1 MTALFW
7 HRRDL
12 RIDDNKGLFEALK
25 QNEIVHPIFIF
36 DKSILDKLP
45 NNDQRILFIYQEI
58 ESLKKSYQNLG
69 SDLWVYYGEPSEII
83 PKIAQ
88 ELNCSSVYFN
98 NDYEPYALQ
107 RDQEIQVSLNNIK
120 IEFIGKKDHVIF
132 EKNEVLKD
140 DGKPYTIFTPYSR
153 KWKANLKEEDLR
165 EYSIEKYSGNL
176 VQKQQDEALI
186 TLEENGKPYTIFT
199 PYSRKWKANLKE
211 EDLREYSIEK
221 YSGNLVQKQQEKALI
236 TLEEMGF
243 ESKVLHDFPDRIAKN
258 EILKNY
264 HLSRNFPAVKG
275 TSKLSLHL
283 RFGTIS
289 IRKLALIARE
299 QNETYLN
306 ELIWRDFYQMIIFHF
321 PKSAENSFKAQYDK
335 IIWEKNE
342 VHFDAWCTGKTG
354 YPIVDAGMREL
365 NATGFMHNRVRM
377 VVASF
382 LTKHLLL
389 DWRLG
394 AAYFA
399 EKLLDFELAS
409 NTGGWQWAAGCGCDA
424 APYFRVFNPQA
435 QQEKFDKS
443 FEYIKKWVP
452 EFGTS
457 SYPEPIIEHKFARE
471 RILQRFKSALNE
483 TNA

>member
-45 NNDQRILFIYQEI
+45 KNDQRILFIFQEI

-69 SDLWVYYGEPSEII
+69 SDLWVYYSEPSEII

-120 IEFIGKKDHVIF
+120 IEFIGNKDHVIF

-176 VQKQQDEALI
+176 VQKKQDEAI
-186 TLEENGKPYTIFT
+186 
-199 PYSRKWKANLKE
+199 
-211 EDLREYSIEK
+211 
-221 YSGNLVQKQQEKALI
+221 I

-264 HLSRNFPAVKG
+264 HLSRNFPAFKG

-321 PKSAENSFKAQYDK
+321 PKSAENSFKTQYDK

-452 EFGTS
+452 EYGTS

>member
-120 IEFIGKKDHVIF
+120 IEFIGNKDHVIF

-165 EYSIEKYSGNL
+165 EYSIEKYS
-176 VQKQQDEALI
+176 
-186 TLEENGKPYTIFT
+186 
-199 PYSRKWKANLKE
+199 R
-211 EDLREYSIEK
+211 
-221 YSGNLVQKQQEKALI
+221 NLVQKQQEEALI

-342 VHFDAWCTGKTG
+342 VHFDSWCTGKTG

-452 EFGTS
+452 EYGTS

>member
-1 MTALFW
+1 MTALFC

-45 NNDQRILFIYQEI
+45 KNDQRILFIYQEI

-69 SDLWVYYGEPSEII
+69 SDLWVYYSEPSEII

-120 IEFIGKKDHVIF
+120 IEFIGNKDHVIF

-165 EYSIEKYSGNL
+165 EYSIEKH
-176 VQKQQDEALI
+176 
-186 TLEENGKPYTIFT
+186 
-199 PYSRKWKANLKE
+199 
-211 EDLREYSIEK
+211 
-221 YSGNLVQKQQEKALI
+221 SGNLVQKQQEEALI
-236 TLEEMGF
+236 TLEEMVF

-321 PKSAENSFKAQYDK
+321 PKSAENSFKTQYDK

-342 VHFDAWCTGKTG
+342 VHFDSWCTGKTG

-471 RILQRFKSALNE
+471 RILQRFKAALNE

>member
-83 PKIAQ
+83 PKIAE

-176 VQKQQDEALI
+176 VQKQQ
-186 TLEENGKPYTIFT
+186 EE
-199 PYSRKWKANLKE
+199 
-211 EDLREYSIEK
+211 
-221 YSGNLVQKQQEKALI
+221 ALI

-452 EFGTS
+452 EYGTS

>member
-25 QNEIVHPIFIF
+25 QNEIVNPIFIF

-58 ESLKKSYQNLG
+58 ESLKKSYQDLG

-88 ELNCSSVYFN
+88 ESNCSSVYFN

-107 RDQEIQVSLNNIK
+107 RDEEIQVSLNNIK
-120 IEFIGKKDHVIF
+120 IKFIGNKDHVIF

-165 EYSIEKYSGNL
+165 EYSIEKH
-176 VQKQQDEALI
+176 
-186 TLEENGKPYTIFT
+186 T
-199 PYSRKWKANLKE
+199 R
-211 EDLREYSIEK
+211 
-221 YSGNLVQKQQEKALI
+221 NLVQKQQEKALI

-321 PKSAENSFKAQYDK
+321 PKSAENSFKTQYDK

-342 VHFDAWCTGKTG
+342 VHFDSWCTGKTG

-471 RILQRFKSALNE
+471 RILQRFKAALNE

>member
-12 RIDDNKGLFEALK
+12 RINDNKGLFEALK

-107 RDQEIQVSLNNIK
+107 RDQEIQVLLNNIK

-140 DGKPYTIFTPYSR
+140 DGKPYS
-153 KWKANLKEEDLR
+153 
-165 EYSIEKYSGNL
+165 
-176 VQKQQDEALI
+176 
-186 TLEENGKPYTIFT
+186 IFT

-221 YSGNLVQKQQEKALI
+221 YSGNLVQKQQEEALI

-243 ESKVLHDFPDRIAKN
+243 ESKFLHDFPDRIAKN
-258 EILKNY
+258 EILNNY

-342 VHFDAWCTGKTG
+342 VHFDSWCTGKTG

-452 EFGTS
+452 EYGTS

>member
-12 RIDDNKGLFEALK
+12 RINDNKGLFEALK

-58 ESLKKSYQNLG
+58 ESLKKSYQNIG

-107 RDQEIQVSLNNIK
+107 RDQEIQVLLNNIK
-120 IEFIGKKDHVIF
+120 IEFVGNKDHVIF

-153 KWKANLKEEDLR
+153 KWKVNLKEEDLR
-165 EYSIEKYSGNL
+165 EYSIEKYIGNL
-176 VQKQQDEALI
+176 VQKKQ
-186 TLEENGKPYTIFT
+186 EE
-199 PYSRKWKANLKE
+199 
-211 EDLREYSIEK
+211 
-221 YSGNLVQKQQEKALI
+221 ALI

-243 ESKVLHDFPDRIAKN
+243 ESKVLHDFPNRIAEN

-342 VHFDAWCTGKTG
+342 AHFDSWCTGKTG

-452 EFGTS
+452 EYGTS

>member
-12 RIDDNKGLFEALK
+12 RINDNKGLFEALK

-36 DKSILDKLP
+36 DKSILDNLP

-58 ESLKKSYQNLG
+58 QSLKKSYQNLG

-120 IEFIGKKDHVIF
+120 IEFIGNKDHVIF

-176 VQKQQDEALI
+176 VQKQQ
-186 TLEENGKPYTIFT
+186 EE
-199 PYSRKWKANLKE
+199 
-211 EDLREYSIEK
+211 
-221 YSGNLVQKQQEKALI
+221 ALI

-342 VHFDAWCTGKTG
+342 AHFDSWCTGKTG

-452 EFGTS
+452 EYGTS

>member
-12 RIDDNKGLFEALK
+12 RINDNKGLFEALK

-107 RDQEIQVSLNNIK
+107 RDQEIQVSLNKIK

-176 VQKQQDEALI
+176 VQKQQGE
-186 TLEENGKPYTIFT
+186 
-199 PYSRKWKANLKE
+199 
-211 EDLREYSIEK
+211 
-221 YSGNLVQKQQEKALI
+221 ALI

-289 IRKLALIARE
+289 IRKLALIAHE

-342 VHFDAWCTGKTG
+342 VHFDSWCTGKTG

-452 EFGTS
+452 EYGTS

>member
-12 RIDDNKGLFEALK
+12 RIDDNKGLFKALK
-25 QNEIVHPIFIF
+25 NNKTVHPVFIF
-36 DKSILDKLP
+36 DKSILEKLP
-45 NNDQRILFIYQEI
+45 KNDQRILFIYQEI
-58 ESLKKSYQNLG
+58 QRLKESYKNLG
-69 SDLWVYYGEPSEII
+69 SDLLVYYGDPFQII

-88 ELNCSSVYFN
+88 EISCSAVYFN
-98 NDYEPYALQ
+98 NDYEPYALEREQ
-107 RDQEIQVSLNNIK
+107 NIHKALVNLK
-120 IEFIGKKDHVIF
+120 IDFLGSKDHVIF

-140 DGKPYTIFTPYSR
+140 DGKPYTIFTPYSN
-153 KWKANLKEEDLR
+153 KWKSKLKEEDLF
-165 EYSIEKYSGNL
+165 EYSIEKYTGNL
-176 VQKQQDEALI
+176 VQKTQEEELI
-186 TLEENGKPYTIFT
+186 SL
-199 PYSRKWKANLKE
+199 A
-211 EDLREYSIEK
+211 
-221 YSGNLVQKQQEKALI
+221 
-236 TLEEMGF
+236 EMGF
-243 ESKVLHDFPDRIAKN
+243 EATIFHDFPERIVKN
-258 EILKNY
+258 DILKNY
-264 HLSRNFPAVKG
+264 HLLRNLPAVKG

-321 PKSAENSFKAQYDK
+321 PKSVENSFKSQYDR
-335 IIWEKNE
+335 IVWENNE
-342 VHFDAWCTGKTG
+342 AHFDAWCNGKTG
-354 YPIVDAGMREL
+354 YPLVDAGMREL

-377 VVASF
+377 VGASF

-389 DWRLG
+389 DWRWG

-409 NTGGWQWAAGCGCDA
+409 NCGGWQWAAGSGCDA

-452 EFGTS
+452 EYGTS
-457 SYPEPIIEHKFARE
+457 SYPEPIIEHTFARE

-483 TNA
+483 THA

>member
-12 RIDDNKGLFEALK
+12 RINDNKGLFEALK

-88 ELNCSSVYFN
+88 ELNCSYVYFN

-120 IEFIGKKDHVIF
+120 IEFVGKKDHVIF

-165 EYSIEKYSGNL
+165 EYSIEKH
-176 VQKQQDEALI
+176 
-186 TLEENGKPYTIFT
+186 T
-199 PYSRKWKANLKE
+199 
-211 EDLREYSIEK
+211 
-221 YSGNLVQKQQEKALI
+221 GNLVQKQQEEALI

-258 EILKNY
+258 EILNNY

-342 VHFDAWCTGKTG
+342 AHFDSWCTGKTG

-452 EFGTS
+452 EYGTS

-471 RILQRFKSALNE
+471 RILQRFKTALNE
-483 TNA
+483 THA

>member
-12 RIDDNKGLFEALK
+12 RIDDNKGLFDALK

-107 RDQEIQVSLNNIK
+107 RDQEIQLSLNKIK
-120 IEFIGKKDHVIF
+120 IESIGKKDHVIF

-176 VQKQQDEALI
+176 VQKKQDE
-186 TLEENGKPYTIFT
+186 
-199 PYSRKWKANLKE
+199 
-211 EDLREYSIEK
+211 
-221 YSGNLVQKQQEKALI
+221 ALI

-243 ESKVLHDFPDRIAKN
+243 ESKVLHDFPNRIAKN

-342 VHFDAWCTGKTG
+342 VHFDSWCTGKTG

-452 EFGTS
+452 EYGTS

>member
-12 RIDDNKGLFEALK
+12 RIDDNKGLFDALK

-45 NNDQRILFIYQEI
+45 NNDQRILFIHQEI
-58 ESLKKSYQNLG
+58 ESLKKNYQNLE

-107 RDQEIQVSLNNIK
+107 RDQEIQVSLNKIK

-165 EYSIEKYSGNL
+165 EYAIEKYSGNL
-176 VQKQQDEALI
+176 VQKQQGEA
-186 TLEENGKPYTIFT
+186 
-199 PYSRKWKANLKE
+199 S
-211 EDLREYSIEK
+211 
-221 YSGNLVQKQQEKALI
+221 I

-243 ESKVLHDFPDRIAKN
+243 ESKVLHDFPNRIAKN

-264 HLSRNFPAVKG
+264 HISRNFPAVKG

-342 VHFDAWCTGKTG
+342 VHFDSWCTGKTG

-452 EFGTS
+452 EYGTS
-457 SYPEPIIEHKFARE
+457 YYPEPIIEHKFARE

>member
-25 QNEIVHPIFIF
+25 QNEIVNPIFIF

-120 IEFIGKKDHVIF
+120 IEFIGNKDHVIF

-176 VQKQQDEALI
+176 VQKQQGE
-186 TLEENGKPYTIFT
+186 
-199 PYSRKWKANLKE
+199 
-211 EDLREYSIEK
+211 
-221 YSGNLVQKQQEKALI
+221 ALI

-342 VHFDAWCTGKTG
+342 VHFDSWCTGKTG

-452 EFGTS
+452 EYGTS

>member
-12 RIDDNKGLFEALK
+12 RINDNKGLFEVLK

-58 ESLKKSYQNLG
+58 KSLKKSYQNLG
-69 SDLWVYYGEPSEII
+69 SDLWVYYGEPSKII

-107 RDQEIQVSLNNIK
+107 RDKEIQVSLNNIK
-120 IEFIGKKDHVIF
+120 IEFIGIKDHVIF

-176 VQKQQDEALI
+176 VQKKQE
-186 TLEENGKPYTIFT
+186 G
-199 PYSRKWKANLKE
+199 
-211 EDLREYSIEK
+211 ED
-221 YSGNLVQKQQEKALI
+221 LI

-243 ESKVLHDFPDRIAKN
+243 ESKVLHDFPNRIAKN

-306 ELIWRDFYQMIIFHF
+306 ELIGRDFYQMIIFHF

-342 VHFDAWCTGKTG
+342 VHFDSWCTGKTG
-354 YPIVDAGMREL
+354 YPLVDAGMREL

-452 EFGTS
+452 EYGTS

-483 TNA
+483 THA

>member
-45 NNDQRILFIYQEI
+45 KNDQRILFIYQEI

-107 RDQEIQVSLNNIK
+107 RDQEIQVSLNKIK

-165 EYSIEKYSGNL
+165 EYSIEKYIGNL
-176 VQKQQDEALI
+176 VQKKQ
-186 TLEENGKPYTIFT
+186 EE
-199 PYSRKWKANLKE
+199 
-211 EDLREYSIEK
+211 
-221 YSGNLVQKQQEKALI
+221 ALI

-321 PKSAENSFKAQYDK
+321 PKSAENSFKTQYDK

-342 VHFDAWCTGKTG
+342 VHFDSWCTGKTG

-452 EFGTS
+452 EYGTS

-471 RILQRFKSALNE
+471 RILQRFKAALNE
-483 TNA
+483 THA

>member
-12 RIDDNKGLFEALK
+12 RINDNKGLFEALK

-88 ELNCSSVYFN
+88 ELNCSYVYFN

-120 IEFIGKKDHVIF
+120 IEFIGNKDHVIF

-140 DGKPYTIFTPYSR
+140 DEKPYTIFTPYSR

-165 EYSIEKYSGNL
+165 EYSIEKH
-176 VQKQQDEALI
+176 
-186 TLEENGKPYTIFT
+186 T
-199 PYSRKWKANLKE
+199 
-211 EDLREYSIEK
+211 
-221 YSGNLVQKQQEKALI
+221 GNLVQKQQEEALI

-258 EILKNY
+258 EILNNY

-342 VHFDAWCTGKTG
+342 AHFDSWCTGKTG

-452 EFGTS
+452 EYGTS

-471 RILQRFKSALNE
+471 RILQRFKTALNE
-483 TNA
+483 THA

>member
-69 SDLWVYYGEPSEII
+69 SDLCVYYGDPLEII
-83 PKIAQ
+83 PRIA
-88 ELNCSSVYFN
+88 EEINCSSIYYN
-98 NDYEPYALQ
+98 NDYEPYALK
-107 RDQEIQVSLNNIK
+107 RDENIHVSLSEIK
-120 IEFIGKKDHVIF
+120 IDFKGVKDHVIF

-165 EYSIEKYSGNL
+165 EYFIEKYSGNL
-176 VQKQQDEALI
+176 AQIQQKE
-186 TLEENGKPYTIFT
+186 
-199 PYSRKWKANLKE
+199 
-211 EDLREYSIEK
+211 
-221 YSGNLVQKQQEKALI
+221 ALI

-289 IRKLALIARE
+289 VRKLALIARE

-321 PKSAENSFKAQYDK
+321 PKSAENSFKSQYDR
-335 IIWEKNE
+335 IVWEKNE
-342 VHFDAWCTGKTG
+342 DHFDAWCKGKTG

-365 NATGFMHNRVRM
+365 NTTGFMHNRVRM

-389 DWRLG
+389 DWRWG

-409 NTGGWQWAAGCGCDA
+409 NCGGWQWAAGSGCDA

-452 EFGTS
+452 EYGTNL
-457 SYPEPIIEHKFARE
+457 YPDPIIEHKFARE

>member
-12 RIDDNKGLFEALK
+12 RIDDNKGLFDALK

-107 RDQEIQVSLNNIK
+107 RDQEIQVSLNKIK

-176 VQKQQDEALI
+176 VQKQQGE
-186 TLEENGKPYTIFT
+186 
-199 PYSRKWKANLKE
+199 
-211 EDLREYSIEK
+211 
-221 YSGNLVQKQQEKALI
+221 ALI

-243 ESKVLHDFPDRIAKN
+243 ESKVLHDFPDRIAKK

-289 IRKLALIARE
+289 VRKLALIARE

-342 VHFDAWCTGKTG
+342 AHFDSWCTGKTG

-365 NATGFMHNRVRM
+365 KATGFMHNRVRM

-471 RILQRFKSALNE
+471 RILQRFKAALNE

>member
-12 RIDDNKGLFEALK
+12 RINDNKGLFEALK

-120 IEFIGKKDHVIF
+120 IKFIGNKDHVIF

-165 EYSIEKYSGNL
+165 EYSIEKH
-176 VQKQQDEALI
+176 
-186 TLEENGKPYTIFT
+186 T
-199 PYSRKWKANLKE
+199 
-211 EDLREYSIEK
+211 
-221 YSGNLVQKQQEKALI
+221 GNLVQKQQEEALI

-258 EILKNY
+258 EILNNY

-342 VHFDAWCTGKTG
+342 VHFDSWCTGKTG

-452 EFGTS
+452 EYGTS

>member
-45 NNDQRILFIYQEI
+45 KNDQRILFIYQEI

-69 SDLWVYYGEPSEII
+69 SDLWVYYSEPSEII

-120 IEFIGKKDHVIF
+120 IEFIGNKDHVIF

-176 VQKQQDEALI
+176 VQKQQ
-186 TLEENGKPYTIFT
+186 EE
-199 PYSRKWKANLKE
+199 
-211 EDLREYSIEK
+211 
-221 YSGNLVQKQQEKALI
+221 ALI

-342 VHFDAWCTGKTG
+342 VHFDSWCTGKTG

-452 EFGTS
+452 EYGTS

>member
-69 SDLWVYYGEPSEII
+69 SELWVYYGEPSEII
-83 PKIAQ
+83 PKIAE

-107 RDQEIQVSLNNIK
+107 RDQEIQLSLNNIK
-120 IEFIGKKDHVIF
+120 IEFIGNKDHVIF

-140 DGKPYTIFTPYSR
+140 D
-153 KWKANLKEEDLR
+153 
-165 EYSIEKYSGNL
+165 
-176 VQKQQDEALI
+176 
-186 TLEENGKPYTIFT
+186 GKPYTIFT

-243 ESKVLHDFPDRIAKN
+243 ESKVLHEFPDRIAKN

-289 IRKLALIARE
+289 IRNLALIARE

-452 EFGTS
+452 EYGTS